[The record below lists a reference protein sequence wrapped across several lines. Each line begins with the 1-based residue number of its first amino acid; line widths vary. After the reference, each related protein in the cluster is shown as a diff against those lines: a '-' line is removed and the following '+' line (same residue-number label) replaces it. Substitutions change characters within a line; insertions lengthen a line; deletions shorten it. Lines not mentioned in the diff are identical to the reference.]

1 MLEKAEMT
9 KDVLVETVP
18 STDPEEAV
26 DAEFAKIPRE
36 KQLVSDGFDDVGSV
50 DGRTSNDGD
59 LEERVE
65 V

>member
-1 MLEKAEMT
+1 LK
-9 KDVLVETVP
+9 LFP
-18 STDPEEAV
+18 
-26 DAEFAKIPRE
+26 AKILRE